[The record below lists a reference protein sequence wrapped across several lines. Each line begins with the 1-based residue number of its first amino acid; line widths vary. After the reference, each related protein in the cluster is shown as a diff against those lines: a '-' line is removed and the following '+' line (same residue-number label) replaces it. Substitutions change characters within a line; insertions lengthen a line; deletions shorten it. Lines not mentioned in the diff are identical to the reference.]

1 MGRRPI
7 GSLLAVW
14 TVIALADE
22 NKPATLEGN
31 PTQVGLM
38 TPAAMSELDTCI
50 AHAAESAGDGQ
61 ERRAM
66 IGVYIGAKGR
76 PVSLAVLESSGL
88 EHLDKLVLRC
98 LFRANYITP
107 RPASRR
113 YSGFS
118 SLCYHRSGTLAAQR
132 THDRFERPP
141 DPASQRTLV
150 EVCTKKTLETSSK
163 QRSRSSTDLRGR

>member
-1 MGRRPI
+1 MGRRRI

-14 TVIALADE
+14 RVIALADE

-88 EHLDKLVLRC
+88 EHLHKLVLRC
-98 LFRANYITP
+98 PFRANYIP
-107 RPASRR
+107 PAPGKPPIQYFQASAITEAGLERVRNLSFGWFSRF
-113 YSGFS
+113 GFS
-118 SLCYHRSGTLAAQR
+118 TRHAVRILC
-132 THDRFERPP
+132 
-141 DPASQRTLV
+141 
-150 EVCTKKTLETSSK
+150 
-163 QRSRSSTDLRGR
+163 